1 VTRQQDSD
9 APGVPVEFDAE
20 PMGPGATVGGG
31 RYRLLDGAGGDPRIG
46 ATFWRAK
53 DTALD
58 RDVGITTLTG
68 ADGPRSTQAALSAG
82 RLEHPGIARILDVLS
97 DPRQAGSGLT
107 GLVITEWV
115 NGADLATLSI
125 EATRTG
131 RTLPAAAIA
140 RALAPLAAAVD
151 VAHRN
156 GRVIGVDHPHKIRI
170 GGDGLARLA
179 FPVASVS
186 GVAAD
191 DVRGLGAALY
201 LLLTG
206 YWPLPDP
213 PAGLAAA
220 PAASAT
226 GMPLPAQSLRPTV
239 SATLA
244 TLAQRCLAGAAA
256 NGVYTGAAVQ
266 QLLEQVVNAEAQTM
280 TIAPVPP
287 TGAGAGTT
295 DDGWPAGP
303 PTGLPPGVDPDR
315 DRRRK
320 LAFAMSAL
328 GIAVLV
334 LVGWV
339 GVQVA
344 NFFADDKT
352 AAPTVVVSRPGQP
365 SGSQSPGG
373 QPAQGQPGSPQASP
387 AGPIRAAAIE
397 VFDVT
402 GDPDN
407 ANRANRAIDG
417 NPQSSWKTYE
427 YNQPFPALKPG
438 VGVLVSFAEAVT
450 LASVQV
456 DSPSAGSTVEVRT
469 APAGDA
475 GLAGTTVLGT
485 GTLNEGRTEIRLSQP
500 APSQRVLVWITGLA
514 DRNGKNVTELGEL
527 TFIRVV

>member
-1 VTRQQDSD
+1 MTRQQDSD
-9 APGVPVEFDAE
+9 APGVPVELGVD
-20 PMGPGATVGGG
+20 PVGPGATVAGS
-31 RYRLLDGAGGDPRIG
+31 RYRLLDRVGGDPRVG

-68 ADGPRSTQAALSAG
+68 ASGPRSTQAALSAG
-82 RLEHPGIARILDVLS
+82 RLEHPGVVRILDVLS
-97 DPRQAGSGLT
+97 DPRQVGSGLT
-107 GLVITEWV
+107 GMVITEWV
-115 NGADLATLSI
+115 NGADLATL
-125 EATRTG
+125 ATESTRAG
-131 RTLPAAAIA
+131 RPLPASAIA

-151 VAHRN
+151 LAHRN
-156 GRVIGVDHPHKIRI
+156 GRVIGVDHPQKVRI

-213 PAGLAAA
+213 PAGLMAA
-220 PAASAT
+220 PGAGAT
-226 GMPLPAQSLRPTV
+226 GMPLPAQSLRPAV

-244 TLAQRCLAGAAA
+244 MLAQRCLAGPAA

-280 TIAPVPP
+280 MIAPVAP
-287 TGAGAGTT
+287 AGAG
-295 DDGWPAGP
+295 DGVWSAGQP
-303 PTGLPPGVDPDR
+303 PTGLPPGADPDR

-320 LAFAMSAL
+320 LAIALSAL
-328 GIAVLV
+328 GVAVLV

-339 GVQVA
+339 GVEVA
-344 NFFADDKT
+344 NFFSGGNSG
-352 AAPTVVVSRPGQP
+352 APTVVVSRPGQAP
-365 SGSQSPGG
+365 AS
-373 QPAQGQPGSPQASP
+373 QPAPGQSGAPQA
-387 AGPIRAAAIE
+387 AGAGSIHAATIE

-407 ANRANRAIDG
+407 ANRVNRAIDG
-417 NPQSSWKTYE
+417 NPRSSWKTYD
-427 YNQPFPALKPG
+427 YNQPFPTLKPG

-456 DSPSAGSTVEVRT
+456 DSPSAGSTLEIRT

-485 GTLNEGRTEIRLSQP
+485 GTLNEGRTEIRLTKS
-500 APSQRVLVWITGLA
+500 APSQRILVWITGLA
-514 DRNGKNVTELGEL
+514 NRDGKNVTELGEL
-527 TFIRVV
+527 TFVRAL